1 MKKIVRFP
9 QIVQIIIT
17 PTQFALLWSVSEKV
31 CLTKNTRTFVFEF
44 LKDLSAQKQRV
55 FQTNATLISTVRKT
69 HAERYLCEIAVQIRN
84 LKKRYSCCV
93 LSLLFWELN
102 SLFRLCFKRNVL
114 LLNKKSIF
122 IYLVRRF
129 AINGQKSDFQRSRF
143 SDFFFTFGLLHFYS
157 ANIRYNNSRNNNAF
171 PFFSAKRM
179 QRLFP
184 TRYKHKQL
192 SKKFPKIPC

>member
-1 MKKIVRFP
+1 MEKIVCFP

-17 PTQFALLWSVSEKV
+17 PTPFALLWSVSEKV

-102 SLFRLCFKRNVL
+102 SLFLLCFKRNVL

-129 AINGQKSDFQRSRF
+129 AINGKKSDLQRSRF

>member
-1 MKKIVRFP
+1 MEKIVCFP

-17 PTQFALLWSVSEKV
+17 PTPFALLWSVSEKV

-114 LLNKKSIF
+114 LPNKKSIF

-171 PFFSAKRM
+171 PFFYAKRM

>member
-1 MKKIVRFP
+1 MEKIVCFP

-17 PTQFALLWSVSEKV
+17 PTPFALLWSVSEKV
-31 CLTKNTRTFVFEF
+31 CLK
-44 LKDLSAQKQRV
+44 
-55 FQTNATLISTVRKT
+55 KT
-69 HAERYLCEIAVQIRN
+69 HGLLFSSFWRTCRHKNNEFSKQTQRWFQQSEKLTPNDICAKLSSKSVIW
-84 LKKRYSCCV
+84 KKRYSCCV

-171 PFFSAKRM
+171 PFFYAKRM

-184 TRYKHKQL
+184 TRYKHK
-192 SKKFPKIPC
+192 

>member
-1 MKKIVRFP
+1 MCVFRKLCKLSSPRLRLHYCGVFLKK
-9 QIVQIIIT
+9 
-17 PTQFALLWSVSEKV
+17 FARQ
-31 CLTKNTRTFVFEF
+31 KNTWTFVFEF

-84 LKKRYSCCV
+84 LKTRYSCCV

-102 SLFRLCFKRNVL
+102 SLFLLCFKRNVL
-114 LLNKKSIF
+114 LPNKKSIF

>member
-1 MKKIVRFP
+1 MCVFRKLCKLSSPRLRLHYCGVFLKK
-9 QIVQIIIT
+9 
-17 PTQFALLWSVSEKV
+17 FARQ
-31 CLTKNTRTFVFEF
+31 KNTWTFVFEF

-102 SLFRLCFKRNVL
+102 SLFLLCFKRNVL

>member
-1 MKKIVRFP
+1 MKKIVCFP

-17 PTQFALLWSVSEKV
+17 PTLFALLWSVSEKV

-55 FQTNATLISTVRKT
+55 FQTNATLISTDRKT

-129 AINGQKSDFQRSRF
+129 AINGQKSDLQRSRF

-171 PFFSAKRM
+171 PFFYAKRM

>member
-9 QIVQIIIT
+9 QIVHIIIT
-17 PTQFALLWSVSEKV
+17 PTPFALLWGVSEKV

-102 SLFRLCFKRNVL
+102 SLFL
-114 LLNKKSIF
+114 LSSS
-122 IYLVRRF
+122 
-129 AINGQKSDFQRSRF
+129 AM
-143 SDFFFTFGLLHFYS
+143 FY
-157 ANIRYNNSRNNNAF
+157 Y
-171 PFFSAKRM
+171 
-179 QRLFP
+179 
-184 TRYKHKQL
+184 
-192 SKKFPKIPC
+192 

>member
-1 MKKIVRFP
+1 MEKIVCFP

-17 PTQFALLWSVSEKV
+17 PTPFALLWSVSEKV

-114 LLNKKSIF
+114 LPNKKSIF

-129 AINGQKSDFQRSRF
+129 AINGKKSDLQRSRF

>member
-1 MKKIVRFP
+1 MEKIVCFP

-17 PTQFALLWSVSEKV
+17 PTPFALLWSVSEKV

-69 HAERYLCEIAVQIRN
+69 HAERYLCEIVVQIRN
-84 LKKRYSCCV
+84 LKKALLV
-93 LSLLFWELN
+93 LRTFTTLLGIKL
-102 SLFRLCFKRNVL
+102 SVSVVFKRNVL

-129 AINGQKSDFQRSRF
+129 AINGQKSDLQRSRF